1 MIMWLQNFF
10 GSPFFSI
17 VGGISTILMILGFS
31 YTAYLVIRGVL
42 PVWYRLGIG
51 LSKSKI
57 AIFSLNEFNCLRDML
72 IDSKIFKEKNI
83 IQVNK
88 NDLRKACKLQ
98 ILLVHWKDFQNEM
111 HDILSLKKDNQ
122 ALIIYAPQEEGK
134 IEDVDILKEIN
145 QQRNS
150 VIVNFRGRL
159 MNDIITGLITVS
171 YDKQ

>member
-1 MIMWLQNFF
+1 MFDKVVVFF
-10 GSPFFSI
+10 GSPFFNI
-17 VGGISTILMILGFS
+17 VGGISTILMLSGFF
-31 YTAYLVIRGVL
+31 YTGYLVIRGVL

-57 AIFSLNEFNCLRDML
+57 AIFSEKEFDSLQNML

-88 NDLRKACKLQ
+88 NDLKKACKLQ
-98 ILLVHWKDFQNEM
+98 ILLVHWKDFQDKI
-111 HDILSLKKDNQ
+111 HDILLSKKDNQ
-122 ALIIYAPQEEGK
+122 ALIIYAPQEEGR
-134 IEDVDILKEIN
+134 IEDAQILKKIN
-145 QQRNS
+145 QERNS

-171 YDKQ
+171 YEK